1 MASAMRS
8 VFDTQE
14 ELRECGR
21 VECRTPS
28 SELLKPLPLGH
39 QALRQA
45 TSCCRTRP
53 NARAFGPDVCSDSGA
68 PRELG
73 RGGAF
78 LGARAIAAGAV
89 GASRRAPRPP
99 RWPFTGWP
107 RDQVTTCLLLL
118 VRARYGSQSRLDE
131 VEQEVGKLPV
141 GIPASGLAPI
151 LVATSQVE
159 RIPVYDLVESELE
172 EINPVVRRVLVS
184 LTAVAHECEELAATA
199 EAEYCAPLALF
210 GWNKADDTHDWGS
223 GQLEEMLGRA
233 LPKLQDASNFGQRC
247 RDVALNAMQQLAG
260 LFDAS
265 QASSALWRGAELRG
279 VVSRL
284 GAMLASLL
292 AIDLVVRGND
302 QLRSAWDAFQ
312 RAVQLEGAAACGDAA
327 RFRALREM
335 VLSLDEGLMSGRLF
349 LRALQ
354 QPYDVGSV
362 ATGDAVVPV
371 HKNETMNKELTRRA
385 VSLAVEAAGIAAK
398 GNAAALPDVVGGMCV
413 YALARTVAPPG
424 VKPSTSEFFA
434 LWKTLDLCP
443 VVPLFGGRAVFMA
456 DDFLREFCAI
466 PGLADRR
473 LRPLDPAATRATAFE
488 KASRDLPAEAAA
500 AARAARSWALRAGMV
515 FAETPVG
522 ADAPPTLPNEIMQER
537 GRLVKQAVHIAQ
549 RARLLATHFLA
560 LQFVNHGSE
569 SLARSAQP
577 TPASSLARCH
587 ALLAH
592 SGLLKSCV
600 LALGSLAESQKL
612 IETTLKQYEHVIAVA
627 LPFLVKSS
635 LARTAKHIG
644 DATNRLSRA
653 RRGDAMATLVEV
665 CRQLILTI
673 TDASDVLSADRCTLF
688 SIAVS
693 AFTQRSSYTSSSAAG
708 EMAVVVEEATL
719 LSSYQRLVAEATDC
733 SFLYF
738 VRDLLPLMI
747 EPLALSPVRCQR
759 LPHLIA
765 AFTDAAA
772 MLASTVHL
780 PAISTRTAEAVA
792 DAAADGDAA
801 AAAAAAAGA
810 GGASQQRV
818 MTRKE
823 AEAAEAALARDPRE
837 NLVSAFDS
845 FLRRTVL
852 EQLVQPL
859 CREIEAD
866 VRVQVHSVLLKHM
879 SAPSPK
885 DSKARSTGVLPR
897 PAAWLLDLAPLRFVQ
912 AEVSIKA
919 EVEAYLES
927 SFFDQTAI
935 ALHDW
940 RTYGEMAALAC
951 TKFGLSIADHKLP
964 MGSAETVT
972 SGLDVL
978 QIMRSIHIFC
988 RRFTYNLHEQVSPAT
1003 SPAPELVPVPARAA
1017 ASNLRRLS
1025 RRACLRSAPTQ
1036 AFIERRAEAGAK
1048 HLNAVTVDSIRG
1060 SVMQH
1065 GTGMLNTTVNFAF
1078 QFLSR
1083 RCFPKI
1089 IAFLSD
1095 EHVNAILSKRRRA
1108 FQRDSKSLDGR
1119 FPYESAKEMQSE
1131 FGKFGVTR
1139 EVQCD
1144 GQTCLDAFRRVV
1156 TEVGNALG
1164 YVRMVRTA
1172 GMRQSATAVQ
1182 FLPTV
1187 RDGDIISFEEHT
1199 TTGTLTG
1206 AVAASAPPEP
1216 VEGQTAEEAEEA
1228 AAAARQGTPKPL
1240 APETVE
1246 AAKTLDDVI
1255 KNLMESFGDES
1266 NFLVRLVEAP
1276 SGPAAVALVLSPLAL
1291 RAASRRSSDAE
1302 RARGLMFRESTS
1314 NLIASDKAAAAS
1326 GAGKARRRAKH
1337 PLELFATLC
1346 PPLCISY
1353 VTALKLARGQLERV
1367 SKGKEAYFADDGF
1380 AVGMAF
1386 ILAVLRQERAFDSMH
1401 WFQSTKEHF
1410 S

>member
-14 ELRECGR
+14 ELQDPTREHLDR
-21 VECRTPS
+21 MY
-28 SELLKPLPLGH
+28 
-39 QALRQA
+39 AL
-45 TSCCRTRP
+45 TREH
-53 NARAFGPDVCSDSGA
+53 R
-68 PRELG
+68 
-73 RGGAF
+73 
-78 LGARAIAAGAV
+78 
-89 GASRRAPRPP
+89 
-99 RWPFTGWP
+99 
-107 RDQVTTCLLLL
+107 
-118 VRARYGSQSRLDE
+118 SRLDE

-560 LQFVNHGSE
+560 LQFVNHGK
-569 SLARSAQP
+569 
-577 TPASSLARCH
+577 
-587 ALLAH
+587 
-592 SGLLKSCV
+592 LLKSCV

-897 PAAWLLDLAPLRFVQ
+897 PAAWLLDLPPLRFVQ

-988 RRFTYNLHEQVSPAT
+988 RRFTYNLHE
-1003 SPAPELVPVPARAA
+1003 
-1017 ASNLRRLS
+1017 
-1025 RRACLRSAPTQ
+1025 Q

-1139 EVQCD
+1139 D

-1266 NFLVRLVEAP
+1266 NFLVRLVE
-1276 SGPAAVALVLSPLAL
+1276 
-1291 RAASRRSSDAE
+1291 
-1302 RARGLMFRESTS
+1302 MFRESTS

-1410 S
+1410 SRVQTQIAKDKVRAEEAEEKARRNPRAKAAAASEHDFVLDQHISDDKPRLTRAELEASSKRQEMTEHAFEGLSFTVFAARVFFRVDDEDLERAKRASERIKAAAPRVPNASGGAAAASAAGAAAPEE